1 MTKHPDCA
9 ERCQA
14 AEQKGYPACADEC
27 AWIERYSNAAPQV
40 SKNQLSNIGS
50 SRRCLDHQGQPEPVV
65 AAPQGSGNPRN
76 SAEILQAEHNE
87 SAYVSA
93 MVKRDQLDR
102 YGSCAS
108 WETFGGYSS
117 GFITSSR
124 ELNPNNLDRLRKPS
138 ALERKKR

>member
-14 AEQKGYPACADEC
+14 AEHKHLPECADEC
-27 AWIERYSNAAPQV
+27 AWIERYAAPQV

-108 WETFGGYSS
+108 WETFGGYSA
-117 GFITSSR
+117 GFITSNR
-124 ELNPNNLDRLRKPS
+124 ELNPNNLDRLRAPS
-138 ALERKKR
+138 ASMKGKK

>member
-1 MTKHPDCA
+1 MKKRRDCA

-40 SKNQLSNIGS
+40 RGVSAESLSADES
-50 SRRCLDHQGQPEPVV
+50 PPAV

-76 SAEILQAEHNE
+76 NAAILQAEHNE
-87 SAYVSA
+87 SMYVSA
-93 MVKRDQLDR
+93 AVKRYQLD
-102 YGSCAS
+102 GPSTPI

-117 GFITSSR
+117 GFITSSK
-124 ELNPNNLDRLRKPS
+124 ELNPNNLDRLRAQS